1 MIIIIAV
8 QITLASPFLFDLS
21 AKLMGFQ
28 GANTT
33 FKEYL
38 QFSKIIGRPNDTGH
52 SAHYGSSL
60 FWRFV
65 IEDIYN
71 SEDFVKILKNSILI
85 LNFYYFFI
93 RRNLAI

>member
-1 MIIIIAV
+1 
-8 QITLASPFLFDLS
+8 
-21 AKLMGFQ
+21 MGFD

-38 QFSKIIGRPNDTGH
+38 QFSKIKSRPGDTGH

-65 IEDIYN
+65 IEDIYD
-71 SEDFVKILKNSILI
+71 SVDFV
-85 LNFYYFFI
+85 
-93 RRNLAI
+93 